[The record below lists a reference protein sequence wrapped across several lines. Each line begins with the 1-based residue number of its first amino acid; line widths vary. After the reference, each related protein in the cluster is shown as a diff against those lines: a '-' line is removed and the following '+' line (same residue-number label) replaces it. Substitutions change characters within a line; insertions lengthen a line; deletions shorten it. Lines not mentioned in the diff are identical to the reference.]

1 LRNFNPP
8 PEKNRKRQ
16 AGAAG
21 FAIATL
27 LLGLV
32 AIAVSCAGRAPHA
45 GEFEPAD
52 PATCHRVD
60 SLLSGCGW
68 AEPFEMNG
76 RMTMDVEQY
85 RVQGRFELDWD
96 GQGGFT
102 LRFTGTMLLGG
113 RREDVVVA
121 LRDDTLRVLDRE
133 RGRYYEGKEVD
144 ALVEEGTELEW
155 DLAEGI
161 GRVTA
166 RPMDCGRLQRVSLR
180 EGPDGGVS
188 GRSDGAP
195 FEVTLAG
202 GYVREAVW
210 PVMVAGRAD
219 DRMKVTYDWAER
231 RGGGREL
238 RELVVF
244 LEGRRWRVK
253 LQAS

>member
-1 LRNFNPP
+1 LKSFSPP
-8 PEKNRKRQ
+8 REKNRSRL
-16 AGAAG
+16 AGAAR
-21 FAIATL
+21 FATAAL
-27 LLGLV
+27 WLGAV
-32 AIAVSCAGRAPHA
+32 AFVGACAGRAPHA

-52 PATCHRVD
+52 AATCRRVD
-60 SLLSGCGW
+60 SLLAGSGW

-96 GQGGFT
+96 GHGGFT

-121 LRDDTLRVLDRE
+121 LRGDTLRVLDRE
-133 RGRYYEGKEVD
+133 RGRYYEGAEVD
-144 ALVEEGTELEW
+144 ALVKEGTELEW

-161 GRVTA
+161 GRITA
-166 RPMDCGRLQRVSLR
+166 RPMDCERLQRVSVR
-180 EGPDGGVS
+180 DGPNGGVS
-188 GRSDGAP
+188 GWVDGAP
-195 FEVTLAG
+195 FEVTFAG
-202 GYVREAVW
+202 GYVRETVW

-219 DRMKVTYDWAER
+219 DRMKVAYTWGEKT
-231 RGGGREL
+231 GGGREL
-238 RELVVF
+238 RELIVF